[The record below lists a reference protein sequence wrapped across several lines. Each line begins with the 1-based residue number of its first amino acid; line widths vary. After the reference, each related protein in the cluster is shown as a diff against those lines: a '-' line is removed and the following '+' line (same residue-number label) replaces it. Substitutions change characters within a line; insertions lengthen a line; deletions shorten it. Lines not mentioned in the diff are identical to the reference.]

1 MGILSGLLSMF
12 GWGTSDFLAAKSS
25 RKVGYLITYFWTQLF
40 AFSIAFVYLL
50 IKLPTLN
57 INNVFQFLV
66 FILPAGFLY
75 MVGTLFFYKGFTK
88 GQVSLVSP
96 IGASWAMITV
106 ILSFVFLKEVLKTN
120 QIAAIILMIIGVVL
134 VSINLKE
141 LLKVR
146 KLALLGGIKEG
157 LIAMLAWGFS
167 LFLIVIPS
175 KTFGWFL
182 PVFGLK
188 LFGIMFIVIYA
199 MLIKQSLKVKLQLSL
214 LALFFLV
221 GFSDMV
227 AFFGYSFGVEGEY
240 ASIIAPVAASFPLV
254 TIILARIFLKER
266 IVLNQAF
273 GIVGIIAGLILIS
286 L

>member
-1 MGILSGLLSMF
+1 MGIFSGLLSML
-12 GWGTSDFLAAKSS
+12 GWGISDFLAAKSS

-40 AFSIAFVYLL
+40 AFSIALIYLL
-50 IKLPTLN
+50 IKLPTLSISN
-57 INNVFQFLV
+57 ILQFLV
-66 FILPAGFLY
+66 FLLPAGFLY
-75 MVGTLFFYKGFTK
+75 MVGTLSFYKGFTK

-106 ILSFVFLKEVLKTN
+106 ILSIIFLKEVLKTN
-120 QIAAIILMIIGVVL
+120 QIVAIILIIFGVIL
-134 VSINLKE
+134 VSVNLKE
-141 LLKVR
+141 LLRIK
-146 KLALLGGIKEG
+146 KFALLGGIKEG
-157 LIAMLAWGFS
+157 LIAMLAWGIS
-167 LFLIVIPS
+167 LFLIVLPS

-182 PVFGLK
+182 PVFALK
-188 LFGIMFIVIYA
+188 FFGILFIVIYA
-199 MLIKQSLKVKLQLSL
+199 TLIKQPLKIKFQLSL
-214 LALFFLV
+214 LALFFLI
-221 GFSDMV
+221 GFSDMI

-273 GIVGIIAGLILIS
+273 GVAGIIVGLILIS